1 MFSFSLP
8 KMHAVHCLVPT
19 SWLHLTVHYQ
29 ICFNQISRVTV
40 NNMSRVCFYRILNL
54 LNCEG
59 KLSSLFK
66 AVDSAFGAGFR
77 HQVKWQ
83 EKNWMWSMES
93 KDKLADLMMWWNLWD
108 KLKSSSVSQPFQPP
122 NSHEKNISNFP
133 MKPHSYEAQVLEKM
147 KEENLYILHTQAA
160 GTAVGPHQQ
169 SDPADRRQCGWI
181 AAALYPT
188 FTS

>member
-1 MFSFSLP
+1 
-8 KMHAVHCLVPT
+8 
-19 SWLHLTVHYQ
+19 
-29 ICFNQISRVTV
+29 
-40 NNMSRVCFYRILNL
+40 
-54 LNCEG
+54 
-59 KLSSLFK
+59 
-66 AVDSAFGAGFR
+66 
-77 HQVKWQ
+77 
-83 EKNWMWSMES
+83 MES

-169 SDPADRRQCGWI
+169 SDPADRRQCG
-181 AAALYPT
+181 
-188 FTS
+188 